1 MDKSIITIKQAH
13 SIENVISKSRFIA
26 YIKPVST
33 ENEAKAFI
41 DDIKTKHKDATHN
54 CSAYTVGPEMNI
66 QKANDDGEPSG
77 TAGIPMLEI
86 LKKQEIHN
94 VCVVVT
100 RYFGGIKLGAGGL
113 IRAYSG
119 AVRDVI
125 YDIGRVELREAIPVT
140 VTLDYDQTGKFEYE
154 LASTTFLLREQFYTD
169 KVSYQIDVV
178 KNEYD
183 AFIDFLNR
191 ITSGNYDLK
200 QEDLKLLP
208 FDIETN

>member
-41 DDIKTKHKDATHN
+41 DEIKTKHKDATHN

-183 AFIDFLNR
+183 AFIAFLNR

>member
-41 DDIKTKHKDATHN
+41 DEIKIKHKDATHN

-86 LKKQEIHN
+86 LKKLEIHN

-125 YDIGRVELREAIPVT
+125 YDMGRVELREAIPVT
-140 VTLDYDQTGKFEYE
+140 VTLDYDRTGKFEYE

-183 AFIDFLNR
+183 TFIDFLNR

-200 QEDLKLLP
+200 QEDIKLLP

>member
-26 YIKPVST
+26 YIKPVAT

-41 DDIKTKHKDATHN
+41 DEIKIKHKDATHN

-86 LKKQEIHN
+86 LKKLEIHN

-125 YDIGRVELREAIPVT
+125 YDMGRVELREAIPVT

-200 QEDLKLLP
+200 QEDIKLLP

>member
-41 DDIKTKHKDATHN
+41 DEIKIKHKDATHN

-86 LKKQEIHN
+86 LKKLEIHN

-125 YDIGRVELREAIPVT
+125 YDMGRVELREAIPVT

>member
-41 DDIKTKHKDATHN
+41 DEIKIKHKDATHN

-86 LKKQEIHN
+86 LKKLEIHN

-125 YDIGRVELREAIPVT
+125 YDMGRVELREAIPVT

-169 KVSYQIDVV
+169 KVSYQIDEV

-183 AFIDFLNR
+183 TFIDFLNR

-200 QEDLKLLP
+200 QEDIKLLP

>member
-41 DDIKTKHKDATHN
+41 DKIKTKHKDATHN